1 MAEDFERTE
10 PATPRRREEAR
21 KKGHVPQS
29 GDLPLG
35 LLLGFGLLG
44 LWFLGSRIFQA
55 LSEFMSLSLFN
66 LTSLE
71 PEKTLEE
78 VFSLTLKLLSP
89 FFLIVVFG
97 AVFGNVITKGFVLS
111 LEPLKGGF
119 SRLNPVEGLRR
130 MFSFTALFEL
140 GKSLVKVALL
150 GVVGFLVLK
159 GRLWESLNF
168 LDLDLIQIGSNLK
181 IWAFDLLWKMGLV
194 ILGISVLEVPYHLW
208 TYERRLRMT
217 REELKEELKQYEG
230 DPRVKARIRS
240 FHRKFV
246 KHRMIQ
252 RVKEADVVV
261 TNPVHLAVALMYK
274 PGQSKA
280 PVVVAKGKGWLAE
293 KIREEAVK
301 ACVPI
306 YPNPHLAQVLYK
318 TVEVGQTIPVELY
331 RAVAEVLA
339 WAYRLKR

>member
-21 KKGHVPQS
+21 KKGQVPQS
-29 GDLPLG
+29 GDFPLA
-35 LLLGFGLLG
+35 LVLGFGLLG
-44 LWFLGSRIFQA
+44 LWFLGSRIFQG
-55 LSEFMSLSLFN
+55 LSQFLGLSLLN
-66 LTSLE
+66 LTSFELVGALE
-71 PEKTLEE
+71 GA
-78 VFSLTLKLLSP
+78 FSFTLKLLFP
-89 FFLIVVFG
+89 LFLTAVLG
-97 AVFGNVITKGFVLS
+97 AVFGNLITKGFVLS

-119 SRLNPVEGLRR
+119 SRLNPIEGLRR
-130 MFSFTALFEL
+130 IFNLNALFEL
-140 GKSLVKVALL
+140 GKSLIKVALL

-159 GRLWESLNF
+159 GRLWESINL
-168 LDLDLIQIGSNLK
+168 LDMDLFQIGSNLK
-181 IWAFDLLWKMGLV
+181 AWAFDLLLKMSLV
-194 ILGISVLEVPYHLW
+194 ILSLSLLEIPYHRW
-208 TYERRLRMT
+208 SYEKRLRMT

-246 KHRMIQ
+246 RHRMIQ

-274 PGQSKA
+274 PGQTKA
-280 PVVVAKGKGWLAE
+280 PMVVAKGKGWLAE
-293 KIREEAVK
+293 RIKEEAIR
-301 ACVPI
+301 ACVPL
-306 YPNPHLAQVLYK
+306 YQHPQLAQVLYK
-318 TVEVGQTIPVELY
+318 SVEVGQVIPVELY